1 MKNSFNNNLQNN
13 QLIMG
18 NPFEP
23 ITMDFFVGSNNNN
36 VWNGQ
41 FNGQFNDIN
50 NI

>member
-1 MKNSFNNNLQNN
+1 MRNSFNNNLQNN

-23 ITMDFFVGSNNNN
+23 IRMDFFVGSNNNN

-41 FNGQFNDIN
+41 FNGQFNDMN
-50 NI
+50 NF